1 MAVLDGAL
9 LYATPN
15 DSWDA
20 LLLVMNCGGGD
31 AARRLAGDRDSLS
44 TIRNFIKFAPDWK
57 ALELALKTA
66 RYPSVPVP
74 FLVWASRGGHHLA
87 AVVVEYARFLG
98 LFKGVPHGFL
108 SPPPSW
114 PKLWDDPSDPDALYS
129 DPDAT
134 PTFEL
139 VNLVWK
145 FHSTRDSY
153 AEDCLVLTG
162 REIPYY
168 EYEDS
173 PTCVMGPGWHIE
185 GKDAGLMGYRR
196 LYKRYA
202 QVYGTPPSYVW
213 PDVTALVI
221 LANKCQSHI
230 NEWTLD
236 EIDRR
241 NEDTGAPEILDVEGD
256 DARASVQHNLAV
268 IWDRVQYYLY

>member
-44 TIRNFIKFAPDWK
+44 AIRSFIKFAPDWRALYVAMK
-57 ALELALKTA
+57 AAGFNA
-66 RYPSVPVP
+66 DPRPIRD
-74 FLVWASRGGHHLA
+74 WASEGDHHVG
-87 AVVVEYARFLG
+87 AVVAEYARFLG

-114 PKLWDDPSDPDALYS
+114 PKLWDDDGYDP
-129 DPDAT
+129 
-134 PTFEL
+134 PTSEL
-139 VNLVWK
+139 VKLVWE

-153 AEDCLVLTG
+153 AEDCLILTG

-173 PTCVMGPGWHIE
+173 PTWREI
-185 GKDAGLMGYRR
+185 GKDAGLVGYRR
-196 LYKRYA
+196 LYKRYVK
-202 QVYGTPPSYVW
+202 VYGTPPSNVW
-213 PDVTALVI
+213 PDVTALVV

-230 NEWTLD
+230 DEWGGRVDSRLYVP
-236 EIDRR
+236 
-241 NEDTGAPEILDVEGD
+241 AGD
-256 DARASVQHNLAV
+256 DEVEVNCDIVWGPQWGPHSAWGVWA
-268 IWDRVQYYLY
+268 YYPGPLHE

>member
-20 LLLVMNCGGGD
+20 LLLVMKCGGGD

-74 FLVWASRGGHHLA
+74 FLVWASFGHHNVA

-114 PKLWDDPSDPDALYS
+114 PKLWDDNASDPDAAPRTS
-129 DPDAT
+129 
-134 PTFEL
+134 EL

-173 PTCVMGPGWHIE
+173 PTCDVDPCCYIK
-185 GKDAGLMGYRR
+185 GKDAGLIGYRR

-202 QVYGTPPSYVW
+202 QVYGTPPSNVW

-230 NEWTLD
+230 DEWTLD
-236 EIDRR
+236 EIVRR

-256 DARASVQHNLAV
+256 DARASVRRNLAV
-268 IWDRVQYYLY
+268 IWDRVEYYLY

>member
-114 PKLWDDPSDPDALYS
+114 PMLRNDWPMEIHD
-129 DPDAT
+129 T
-134 PTFEL
+134 PGYGYAPPRSEL
-139 VNLVWK
+139 LNLVWK
-145 FHSTRDSY
+145 FHSKRDSY
-153 AEDCLVLTG
+153 AEDCRILTG

-168 EYEDS
+168 EYHDS
-173 PTCVMGPGWHIE
+173 PTWSKS

-196 LYKRYA
+196 MFKRYA
-202 QVYGTPPSYVW
+202 QVYGTPPSNVW
-213 PDVTALVI
+213 PDVTALVL
-221 LANKCQSHI
+221 LANECQSH
-230 NEWTLD
+230 LD
-236 EIDRR
+236 EWRGRR
-241 NEDTGAPEILDVEGD
+241 CIGVRIGSGDYVPANDEVEMNVLG
-256 DARASVQHNLAV
+256 L
-268 IWDRVQYYLY
+268 WGLYAYGEEE